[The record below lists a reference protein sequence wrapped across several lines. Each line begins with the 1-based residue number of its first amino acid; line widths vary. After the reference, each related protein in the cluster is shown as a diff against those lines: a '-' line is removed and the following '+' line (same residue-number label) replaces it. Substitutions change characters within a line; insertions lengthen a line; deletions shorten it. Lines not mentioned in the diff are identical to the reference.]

1 MVESMYMMVLC
12 QVKKGFLIINPRFYT
27 NSTLMKAH
35 KFREKRFN
43 GLLKF
48 FQGRGFGQILLQ

>member
-12 QVKKGFLIINPRFYT
+12 QVKKGFLIINPRFYI

-35 KFREKRFN
+35 KFLEKM
-43 GLLKF
+43 
-48 FQGRGFGQILLQ
+48 FQRIIEVFSRSGI